1 MFSWI
6 VHRFEIG
13 ILAEL
18 KLASVAELGKTTP
31 QTAPTWASICVY
43 YVSSV
48 DFRLGQSWSDSV
60 RPDKARQISC
70 VKNLVWA
77 VHGQFYWNT
86 FAITFCWNPW
96 WCIWLLLWLSQ
107 RLFLGSIFR
116 GLPPDL
122 PELRF
127 HLLWHTHMSFIIFI
141 DLYVSLSSRKIL
153 SCNLRQKQADLS
165 RLVAISCGSN

>member
-1 MFSWI
+1 VFSWI

-31 QTAPTWASICVY
+31 QTAPNWASICAY

-77 VHGQFYWNT
+77 VLLEHFRDHFLLEPLMMHMT
-86 FAITFCWNPW
+86 FAAAFATA
-96 WCIWLLLWLSQ
+96 
-107 RLFLGSIFR
+107 IFGVHFQGASAWPSR
-116 GLPPDL
+116 AEISLAVAYSH
-122 PELRF
+122 ELH
-127 HLLWHTHMSFIIFI
+127 HLYRSLRIFI
-141 DLYVSLSSRKIL
+141 
-153 SCNLRQKQADLS
+153 Q
-165 RLVAISCGSN
+165 

>member
-31 QTAPTWASICVY
+31 QTAPNWASICAY

-77 VHGQFYWNT
+77 VLLEHFRDHFLLEPLMMHMT
-86 FAITFCWNPW
+86 FAAAFATA
-96 WCIWLLLWLSQ
+96 
-107 RLFLGSIFR
+107 IFGVHFQ